1 MTLPFSRAKRV
12 RRVDPERL
20 RTPRLRRGAR
30 IGHPA
35 EKLALTALTG
45 AALALLLALPDP
57 REPRVL
63 GIAVLAALSLGLFVR
78 YTTAFHA
85 KIIASFPK
93 VATACALA
101 FAIVFVA
108 RLSSWMGPAFP
119 PQAVPLSLATLCG
132 VLVLGQ
138 RFALELTLFLSPFL
152 TLALGGEPARSFE
165 TVGMLVAGALMA
177 ALSVSRVRKR
187 STLVRVG
194 IVIAFVH
201 MATLGGVSFLTERPW
216 DRAFVDELVFV
227 ALHGVA
233 VGFLLSG
240 LLPAIEYLF
249 HATTDISLLELGN
262 TQEHPLLKKLLVEAP
277 GTFHHSYIV
286 GILSEA
292 AAEAVG
298 ANPLLARVGALYHD
312 VGKLN
317 KPEYFAENSPEARA
331 RHKALTPEMST
342 LIIAAHPRDGIEI
355 GTYYDL
361 PPSILAFMPEHHGTT
376 RIEYF
381 YQAAL
386 KRHGAS
392 GVVESDFRY
401 PGPRPQSRETAICML
416 ADSVEAIS
424 RQMPEPT
431 PPRLQAMI
439 REVLLKRVVDGQ
451 FDECGITFLEL
462 KQIEEAFLQVLI
474 GIFHT
479 RPTYPKGPPNPL
491 DLSQPQEIRFGN
503 SRALREGAT
512 GAGARPQPS

>member
-1 MTLPFSRAKRV
+1 MSFPFSRARRV

-20 RTPRLRRGAR
+20 RTPRLRRGTR

-35 EKLALTALTG
+35 EKLFLTALTG
-45 AALALLLALPDP
+45 ALLAALLAIPELASP
-57 REPRVL
+57 RAIGIGVL
-63 GIAVLAALSLGLFVR
+63 VALSLGLFVR
-78 YTTAFHA
+78 YATAFHA
-85 KIIASFPK
+85 KIVASFPK

-101 FAIVFVA
+101 ASIVLVA
-108 RLSSWMGPAFP
+108 RLSSWLGPALP

-138 RFALELTLFLSPFL
+138 RFALELTLFLTPFL
-152 TLALGGEPARSFE
+152 ALALGGDPARSIE
-165 TVGMLVAGALMA
+165 TAGMLVAGALMA
-177 ALSVSRVRKR
+177 GLSVARVRKR

-194 IVIAFVH
+194 IVVALVH
-201 MATLGGVSFLTERPW
+201 AATLFGISFLVERPW

-292 AAEAVG
+292 AAEAIG

-431 PPRLQAMI
+431 PSRLQAMI
-439 REVLLKRVVDGQ
+439 REVCLKRLVDGQ

-462 KQIEEAFLQVLI
+462 KQVEEAFLQVLV

-491 DLSQPQEIRFGN
+491 DLSQPQEIRFGS
-503 SRALREGAT
+503 SRAPREGET
-512 GAGARPQPS
+512 GAAARPRVS

>member
-1 MTLPFSRAKRV
+1 MTFPFSRAKRV

-20 RTPRLRRGAR
+20 KTPRSNRLKQTTHG
-30 IGHPA
+30 A
-35 EKLALTALTG
+35 EKLALTAITAF
-45 AALALLLALPDP
+45 AAAFLLALPDP
-57 REPRVL
+57 FSLRAI
-63 GIAVLAALSLGLFVR
+63 GIAVLVSLISALFVR
-78 YTTAFHA
+78 YAIAFH
-85 KIIASFPK
+85 KPVLKSFTN
-93 VATACALA
+93 VATTCGLVLA
-101 FAIVFVA
+101 TVLVA
-108 RLSSWMGPAFP
+108 RLSTWMGAAFP
-119 PQAVPLSLATLCG
+119 QQAVPLSLVTLCG

-138 RFALELTLFLSPFL
+138 RFALELTLFLAPF
-152 TLALGGEPARSFE
+152 LALGLSGEPSRSLE
-165 TVGMLVAGALMA
+165 TAGMLVAGALMA
-177 ALSVSRVRKR
+177 GLSVARVRRR

-194 IVIAFVH
+194 LVVAVVH
-201 MATLGGVSFLTERPW
+201 MTTLFGISFLSERPW

-249 HATTDISLLELGN
+249 NATTDISLLELGN
-262 TQEHPLLKKLLVEAP
+262 TQEHPLLKKLLVDAP

-286 GILSEA
+286 GILSEG
-292 AAEAVG
+292 AAEAIG

-317 KPEYFAENSPEARA
+317 KPEYFAENSTEARA

-342 LIIAAHPRDGIEI
+342 LIISAHPRDGIEI

-381 YQAAL
+381 YQAAV
-386 KRHGAS
+386 KRHGAA

-401 PGPRPQSRETAICML
+401 PGPRPQSRETAICMI

-431 PPRLQAMI
+431 PARLQAMI
-439 REVLLKRVVDGQ
+439 REVSLKRLVDGQ

-462 KQIEEAFLQVLI
+462 KQIEEAFLQVLV

-491 DLSQPQEIRFGN
+491 DLSQPQEIRFGS
-503 SRALREGAT
+503 SRALREGSA
-512 GAGARPQPS
+512 APRPRVS